1 MNFVILTE
9 DLPEKTY
16 AGQVI
21 QYKVSPLP
29 LLRTRWVTEITHL
42 EKNRFFVDEQ
52 RQGPYRIWHHQ
63 HHFKAVEG
71 GVEMKDIVH
80 YELPMGI
87 LGDLMNRLFIRQKI
101 EKIFEFRTM
110 ALEKLFNGWSFDH

>member
-1 MNFVILTE
+1 MNFVILTV

-110 ALEKLFNGWSFDH
+110 ALEKLFN